1 MTDEQA
7 GGVGCLFIIL
17 LIVGCYM
24 LFSDRTEHSETK
36 EKDPNYLFDELVQE
50 AQDVAA
56 TKIDAIKK
64 VYEERK
70 RARDEKFAL
79 ESAKLLNQIEI
90 ERRRDEATKKVVRE
104 RDSKEDELRTF
115 SLKESPGVWKILQTL
130 SAERETLTGKINGL
144 EDTLKR
150 FGKDPDSDE
159 DVVKLK
165 DSRSQ
170 LDAQI
175 SLVRGKLE
183 SAYLAAKKYEA
194 MPHRKDFNDL
204 MHKSIEDGVTAA
216 ELAEKRYKEL
226 KEKEIGQ

>member
-1 MTDEQA
+1 MTDEQQ
-7 GGVGCLFIIL
+7 GGVGCLIIL
-17 LIVGCYM
+17 LVIGGCY
-24 LFSDRTEHSETK
+24 LLSSDKQEEVDANK
-36 EKDPNYLFDELVQE
+36 LFDDVVRNAHVE
-50 AQDVAA
+50 AAE
-56 TKIDAIKK
+56 KIDALKNA
-64 VYEERK
+64 YETQK
-70 RARDEKFAL
+70 RARDERFAL

-90 ERRRDEATKKVVRE
+90 ERRRDEAVKTIVRE
-104 RDSKEDELRTF
+104 RDAKEDELRTF
-115 SLKESPGVWKILQTL
+115 AMKESPSVWKILQTL
-130 SAERETLTGKINGL
+130 SAEREMLNGKIKGL

-150 FGKDPDSDE
+150 FAKDPDADE
-159 DVVKLK
+159 DVIKLK

-175 SLVRGKLE
+175 SLVNSKLE

-204 MHKSIEDGVTAA
+204 MRKSIEDGISAA

>member
-1 MTDEQA
+1 
-7 GGVGCLFIIL
+7 
-17 LIVGCYM
+17 M
-24 LFSDRTEHSETK
+24 LSSDKQEEVDANK
-36 EKDPNYLFDELVQE
+36 LFDDVVRNAHVE
-50 AQDVAA
+50 AAE
-56 TKIDAIKK
+56 KIDALKNA
-64 VYEERK
+64 YETQK
-70 RARDEKFAL
+70 RARDERFAL

-90 ERRRDEATKKVVRE
+90 ERRRDEAVKTIVRE
-104 RDSKEDELRTF
+104 RDAKEDELRTF
-115 SLKESPGVWKILQTL
+115 AMKESPSVWKILQTL
-130 SAERETLTGKINGL
+130 SAEREMLNGKIKGL

-150 FGKDPDSDE
+150 FAKDPDADE
-159 DVVKLK
+159 DVIKLK

-175 SLVRGKLE
+175 SLVNSKLE

-204 MHKSIEDGVTAA
+204 MRKSIEDGISAA